1 MMIQNKKGI
10 STVEIIVSFT
20 IFMGFVVFIFLY
32 LNPIKQNISG
42 PLLTALD
49 VGFRDQAMTDLREWP
64 VAVNK
69 TLVINSNYQCLKFN
83 ILFENISAGNISVKD
98 INDNTI
104 DHKVNAD
111 STIEI
116 KSINDKLY
124 RLIQS
129 DEIARQDNSQLS
141 GCASL
146 PTDQFSLSVERIER
160 IYSYKK
166 LVAINDSYY
175 NDYAGL
181 KQKLDFPITSDFGI
195 IITSDQANFTMQK
208 NIPNVQ
214 IKVRT
219 FPAEILKN
227 DTKLKA
233 TISLLVW

>member
-69 TLVINSNYQCLKFN
+69 SNAPGCLKFS
-83 ILFENISAGNISVKD
+83 IPFESKGNISVKD
-98 INDNTI
+98 INDNTLTYRI
-104 DHKVNAD
+104 NLAAD
-111 STIEI
+111 PTQSTIDI
-116 KSINDKLY
+116 GHIDDKLY

-129 DEIARQDNSQLS
+129 DEIDSVNSNSLS
-141 GCASL
+141 DCQTPL
-146 PTDQFSLSVERIER
+146 QFSLSVERIER

-227 DTKLKA
+227 DKKLKA